1 MPCQHRDGSVSKAA
15 NGIIIQP
22 ANAGSPRNKRLG
34 FEFKITQPLQQRPHD
49 VPQIDEN
56 FQ

>member
-15 NGIIIQP
+15 NGIILQP
-22 ANAGSPRNKRLG
+22 ANAARNKRLG

-49 VPQIDEN
+49 VPQIGEN